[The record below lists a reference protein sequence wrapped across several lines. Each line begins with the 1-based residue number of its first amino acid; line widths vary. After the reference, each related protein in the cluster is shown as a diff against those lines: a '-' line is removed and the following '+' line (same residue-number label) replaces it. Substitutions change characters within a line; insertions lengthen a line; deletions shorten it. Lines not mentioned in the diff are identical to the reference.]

1 LNDAQRWHIGG
12 GVQGVGYRPYVYR
25 LARSLRLTGWVRNNA
40 GAVEIH
46 AEGAAESLE
55 AFAQALFSG
64 PPPTARARLLARRP
78 VPRECRPAF
87 TILTSAADGERHA
100 RLPLDL
106 ASCRECI
113 AELNDPRARRHRY
126 PFINCTQCG
135 PRYTIIRD
143 LPYDRGNTTLSEFD
157 LCTACA
163 DEYANPDDRRFH
175 AQALACAECGPTVY
189 WVAAGQERVRESRA
203 LAAAVEA
210 LRAGKIIAVR
220 GVGGYHLL
228 CDASSDAAV
237 LRLRQRKGRRAKPL
251 AVMIPCAG
259 EDGLAQVRLVAN
271 IAHEESAALS
281 DASRPIVVLRRIS
294 HATICASVSP
304 NLADIGVML
313 PYSPLHCLLLD
324 DFGAPLVAT
333 SGNVRGE
340 PVLTDPD
347 EAQERLAPIAD
358 GFLHHN
364 RPIARPAEDP
374 VVRFMAGAVRPLRM
388 GRGTAPIELELS
400 TPVSVPTLAVGA
412 YQKSTVALAYG
423 YRAIVSPHLGDQ
435 STPRGRAIFA
445 QTILDMQRL
454 YGIRAERVL
463 HDAHPQFP
471 STRWALDGAVPAT
484 AIWHHHA
491 HASAVAGEY
500 RREAPMLCFTWDGV
514 GLGSDRTLWG
524 GEALLGNP
532 GSWRRVASFRPF
544 KLPGGERAA
553 HEPWRTALSL
563 CWQTGVTWARGASRG
578 ESWRGGASLRQAF
591 DRDLNSPI
599 TTSVGRLF
607 EAASALCDVCM
618 ESSFEAEP
626 ALRLEA
632 LCESR
637 EQPVALPLERDA
649 AGLWRTDWMPLLAL
663 LLDQRR
669 TQSFRAAR
677 FHSSMAHAL
686 LAQAI
691 AVRDEARVTCVGL
704 AGGVFQN
711 RVLTEHASSL
721 LEQAGFEVLIPKLLP
736 LNDAATSFGQLLE
749 GNTRHAP
756 AG

>member
-1 LNDAQRWHIGG
+1 MIDAQRWHIGG

-55 AFAQALFSG
+55 AFAKALFLR
-64 PPPTARARLLARRP
+64 PPPTARARLLARRS
-78 VPRECRPAF
+78 VPLECRPAF
-87 TILTSAADGERHA
+87 IILKSAADGERQA

-106 ASCRECI
+106 ASCPECI

-143 LPYDRGNTTLSEFD
+143 LPYDRVNTTLSEFD
-157 LCTACA
+157 LCAACA

-175 AQALACAECGPTVY
+175 AQPLACAGCGPTLH
-189 WVAAGQERVRESRA
+189 WVTADQQRVREAPA
-203 LAAAVEA
+203 LAAAVDA
-210 LRAGKIIAVR
+210 LRAGQIIAVR

-237 LRLRQRKGRRAKPL
+237 LRLRQRKGRPAKPL
-251 AVMIPCAG
+251 AVMIPWAG
-259 EDGLAQVRLVAN
+259 EDGLAQVRLVAI
-271 IAHEESAALS
+271 IAREESAALS
-281 DASRPIVVLRRIS
+281 DASRPIVVLRRS
-294 HATICASVSP
+294 PHATICASVSP
-304 NLADIGVML
+304 DLGDIGVML
-313 PYSPLHCLLLD
+313 PYSPLHSLLLD

-347 EAQERLAPIAD
+347 EAQERLGLIAD

-388 GRGTAPIELELS
+388 GRGTAPTELELS
-400 TPVSVPTLAVGA
+400 TRVSVPTLAVGA

-454 YGIRAERVL
+454 YGIRARRVL

-471 STRWALDGAVPAT
+471 STRWALDCSVPAT

-500 RREAPMLCFTWDGV
+500 RREAPLLCFAWDGV

-553 HEPWRTALSL
+553 REPWRTALSL
-563 CWQTGVTWARGASRG
+563 CWQAGVTWARGAP
-578 ESWRGGASLRQAF
+578 RGGPLRGGPSLRQAF
-591 DRDLNSPI
+591 DRDLNSPL

-632 LCESR
+632 LCQKLE
-637 EQPVALPLERDA
+637 EPIALPLERDES
-649 AGLWRTDWMPLLAL
+649 GLWRSDWAPLLPL
-663 LLDQRR
+663 MLDEGH
-669 TQSFRAAR
+669 TQSYRAAR

-691 AVRDEARVTCVGL
+691 AVRERVRVNCVGL

-711 RVLTEHASSL
+711 RVLTEQVLSL

-736 LNDAATSFGQLLE
+736 LNDAAISFGQLLE
-749 GNTRHAP
+749 GNTGHA
-756 AG
+756 ATE